1 MTIQQMLLGAK
12 SASSVGPGVEFD
24 LTLGSTPSGMTSSY
38 GNSGPSLSWSTG
50 VGVAMYGNASSNSYP
65 LRLTTAFSGD
75 YLFQLST
82 RIDNSCSDAGVA
94 LFSSSYTNGSWNWV
108 WGSSSGRIAIQNNC
122 PTPYIY
128 GQSSQTAGTSSV
140 LEPSSIGGSGT
151 WITMHFRHLSSQ
163 YKVQYSVT
171 KGQNDW
177 TESGQVLQTTIDHS
191 EYYSGTY
198 YVGISADFDS
208 GTTYHSAFRYAQ
220 L

>member
-1 MTIQQMLLGAK
+1 MTIQQLLLSVSGA
-12 SASSVGPGVEFD
+12 SDSGVVYD
-24 LTLGSTPSGMTSSY
+24 LTLGSTPAGMTASY
-38 GNSGPSLSWSTG
+38 GQSGPSLSWSSG
-50 VGVAMYGNASSNSYP
+50 VGVAMYGNAGSNSYP

-82 RIDNSCSDAGVA
+82 RIDNDCSDAGLG
-94 LFSSSYTNGSWNWV
+94 LFNSSYTSTWNWS
-108 WGSSSGRIAIQNNC
+108 WSQASGRIAVQHNC

-128 GQSSQTAGTSSV
+128 GQSSQTAGTSDCV
-140 LEPSSIGGSGT
+140 KPSNIGGSGT

-163 YKVQYSVT
+163 SKVRYSVT

-177 TESGQVLQTTIDHS
+177 TESGQLLQSHIQLS
-191 EYYSGTY
+191 EYFSGTY

-208 GTTYHSAFRYAQ
+208 GTTYHSAFRYAP

>member
-12 SASSVGPGVEFD
+12 SAGGVGVEFD
-24 LTLGSTPSGMTSSY
+24 LTQGSTPAGMTSSY
-38 GNSGPSLSWSTG
+38 GQSGPSLSWSSG
-50 VGVAMYGNASSNSYP
+50 VGVAMYGNAGSNSYP

-94 LFSSSYTNGSWNWV
+94 LFNSSYTSSGWNWS
-108 WGSSSGRIAIQNNC
+108 WSSSSGRIAIQNNC
-122 PTPYIY
+122 PQPYIY
-128 GQSSQTAGTSSV
+128 GQSGSIAGTSGV

-163 YKVQYSVT
+163 SKVKYSVT
-171 KGQNDW
+171 KAKEDW
-177 TESGQVLQTTIDHS
+177 TESGVVLQSAIQLS
-191 EYYSGTY
+191 EYFSGTY

-208 GTTYHSAFRYAQ
+208 GTTYHNAFRYEQ

>member
-1 MTIQQMLLGAK
+1 MTIQQMLLGVS
-12 SASSVGPGVEFD
+12 SASDSGVVYD
-24 LTLGSTPSGMTSSY
+24 LTLGSTPSGMTASY
-38 GNSGPSLSWSTG
+38 GQSGPSLSWSSG
-50 VGVAMYGNASSNSYP
+50 VGVAMYGNAGSNSYP

-82 RIDNSCSDAGVA
+82 RIDNTCSDAGVG
-94 LFSSSYTNGSWNWV
+94 LFNSSYTSTWNWT
-108 WGSSSGRIAIQNNC
+108 WSTASGRIAIQNNC
-122 PTPYIY
+122 PQPYIY
-128 GQSSQTAGTSSV
+128 GQSGSTAGTSGV

-151 WITMHFRHLSSQ
+151 WVTMHFRHESSQ
-163 YKVQYSVT
+163 SKVRYSVT

-177 TESGQVLQTTIDHS
+177 TESGQLLQSHIQLS
-191 EYYSGTY
+191 EYFSGTY

>member
-12 SASSVGPGVEFD
+12 SAGGGAGVEFD
-24 LTLGSTPSGMTSSY
+24 LTLGSTPAGMTSSY
-38 GNSGPSLSWSTG
+38 GQSGPSLSWSTG
-50 VGVAMYGNASSNSYP
+50 VGVAMYGNAGSNSYP

-82 RIDNSCSDAGVA
+82 RIDDSCSDAGVA
-94 LFSSSYTNGSWNWV
+94 LFNSSYTSSSWNWV

-128 GQSSQTAGTSSV
+128 GQSSQMNGISS
-140 LEPSSIGGSGT
+140 LLDPSNIGGSGT

-163 YKVQYSVT
+163 SKVQYSVT
-171 KGQNDW
+171 KAKNDW
-177 TESGQVLQTTIDHS
+177 TESGQLLQSAIQLSD
-191 EYYSGTY
+191 YFSGNY

-208 GTTYHSAFRYAQ
+208 GTTYHSGFRYEQ